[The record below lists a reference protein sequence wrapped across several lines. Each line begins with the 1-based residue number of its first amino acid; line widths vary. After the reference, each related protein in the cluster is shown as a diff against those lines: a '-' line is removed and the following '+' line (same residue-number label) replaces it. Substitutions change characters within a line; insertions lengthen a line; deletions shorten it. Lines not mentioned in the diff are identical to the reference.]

1 MHVDIFTCQHAIFSH
16 QSPYVLTKTRRMS
29 LSSYIYI
36 YICAYGSSSL
46 FSLAFLSL
54 LHVCTT
60 CLYYIVS
67 LTLRSLSLS
76 LSLSLPLPLSFSL
89 SLALALARSLPLSL
103 SQGRG
108 KQAVV
113 VPARQGE
120 REPEAAKS
128 RQSGQ
133 EILGV
138 SSYLSP
144 SP

>member
-1 MHVDIFTCQHAIFSH
+1 M
-16 QSPYVLTKTRRMS
+16 
-29 LSSYIYI
+29 YIYM
-36 YICAYGSSSL
+36 YIWFFLTLLSRCPL
-46 FSLAFLSL
+46 F
-54 LHVCTT
+54 TT
-60 CLYYIVS
+60 CLYYMS
-67 LTLRSLSLS
+67 LLHCLFDPSL
-76 LSLSLPLPLSFSL
+76 
-89 SLALALARSLPLSL
+89 SLPLSL

-138 SSYLSP
+138 SPYLPP

>member
-1 MHVDIFTCQHAIFSH
+1 MCIWFF
-16 QSPYVLTKTRRMS
+16 LTL
-29 LSSYIYI
+29 LSRFP
-36 YICAYGSSSL
+36 L
-46 FSLAFLSL
+46 F
-54 LHVCTT
+54 TT
-60 CLYYIVS
+60 CLYYMS
-67 LTLRSLSLS
+67 LLHCLFDPSLSLPLSLS
-76 LSLSLPLPLSFSL
+76 LSLSLPLSFSL
-89 SLALALARSLPLSL
+89 SLALARARSLPLSL

-138 SSYLSP
+138 SPYLPP